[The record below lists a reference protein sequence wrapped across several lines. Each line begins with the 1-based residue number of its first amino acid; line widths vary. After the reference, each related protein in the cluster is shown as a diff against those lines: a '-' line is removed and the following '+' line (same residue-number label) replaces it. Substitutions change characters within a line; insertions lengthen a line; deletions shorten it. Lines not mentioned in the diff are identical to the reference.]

1 MSVCALRAVILS
13 LSKGAKESGEE
24 TTNQITKLKSNTKIS
39 AQSLKSEFESYL
51 DKCREN
57 TIEVSDKTGK
67 VNTIRQPKIP
77 TIKDFWCVHLGKAW
91 ADWQTALEQKTTAKT
106 CQTIRDRL
114 EGIVL
119 DALINGEGNS
129 TGLIFDLKANYGY
142 TDKQL
147 TGDGLEIKKIE
158 ISVRRDNQP

>member
-1 MSVCALRAVILS
+1 M
-13 LSKGAKESGEE
+13 K
-24 TTNQITKLKSNTKIS
+24 TNTKIS
-39 AQSLKSEFESYL
+39 ATKLKTEFAAYL
-51 DKCREN
+51 QLCRDN

-67 VNTIRQPKIP
+67 INTIRQPKIP

-91 ADWQTALEQKTTAKT
+91 VDWQVALEQKTTAKT

-147 TGDGLEIKKIE
+147 TGDGLGIKKIE
-158 ISVRRDNQP
+158 ISVKRNN